1 MDVTVA
7 ICKYFLFFYLFSD
20 SSYHILYP
28 GFNMPEYRQNH
39 FFDNRHSSREIPDKA
54 VDTISRIKI
63 NPFSKYVG
71 GFMSIGAP
79 NTAHFLERESESRA
93 QAAAMRE
100 ELLDFFGAGQPGEQ
114 PRARATLLP
123 AFKQTFAFA
132 NMNLGLGSRT

>member
-7 ICKYFLFFYLFSD
+7 ICKYFPFFYLFSD

-28 GFNMPEYRQNH
+28 GFNMPEYQQNH
-39 FFDNRHSSREIPDKA
+39 FFGNRHSHRGIPDKA

-63 NPFSKYVG
+63 KPFSKHVG

-79 NTAHFLERESESRA
+79 NTAHFLERESRA

-100 ELLDFFGAGQPGEQ
+100 ELLDFFGAGRPGEE
-114 PRARATLLP
+114 PRARATLLL

-132 NMNLGLGSRT
+132 NINLGLGSRT